1 MKISENNVILQVDNV
16 DASYGESKV
25 LFDICLKL
33 KSRERVAIVGR
44 NGAGKT
50 TLLKCIA
57 GFVKPTRGT
66 IVYDGMNI
74 VGKRPFEIARL
85 GLKYVHQDKGV
96 FQDLTVKE
104 NLELSSYATG
114 DYNWDRVFEY
124 FPKLKSLINRKGAN
138 LSGGEKQ
145 MLMIGRAIL
154 GNPKVLLIDEPTEG
168 LAPGIVNDLAA
179 VFCELSKASALII
192 VDQNLSFVSKI
203 AQRVY
208 AVKEGR
214 IVSEIKDEQSIKE
227 AAYSC
232 YL

>member
-1 MKISENNVILQVDNV
+1 MKISENGLILRVDNV

-25 LFDICLKL
+25 LFDVCLEL
-33 KSRERVAIVGR
+33 KANERVAVVGR

-57 GFVKPTRGT
+57 GFVKPAKGA
-66 IVYDGMNI
+66 VLYNGVNI

-96 FQDLTVKE
+96 FQDLTVRE

-114 DYNWDRVFEY
+114 DYNWNRVFEY
-124 FPKLKSLINRKGAN
+124 FPRLKTLIDRKGAN

-145 MLMIGRAIL
+145 MLMVGRAIL

-168 LAPGIVNDLAA
+168 LAPGIVADLAA
-179 VFCELSKASALII
+179 IFCELSKVSALIV

-214 IVSEIKDEQSIKE
+214 IVAEIKDEKSIKE

>member
-1 MKISENNVILQVDNV
+1 MKISENGLILQVNDV

-25 LFDICLKL
+25 LFGVCLEL
-33 KSRERVAIVGR
+33 KPNERVAIVGR

-57 GFVKPTRGT
+57 GFVRPTKGD
-66 IVYDGMNI
+66 IVYNGMNI

-124 FPKLKSLINRKGAN
+124 FPRLKTLINRKGAN

-145 MLMIGRAIL
+145 MLMVGRAIL

-168 LAPGIVNDLAA
+168 LAPGIVNDLAT
-179 VFCELSKASALII
+179 VFCELSKVSALVV

-208 AVKEGR
+208 AVKEGK
-214 IVSEIKDEQSIKE
+214 IVAEIKDEQSIKE
-227 AAYSC
+227 ATYSC